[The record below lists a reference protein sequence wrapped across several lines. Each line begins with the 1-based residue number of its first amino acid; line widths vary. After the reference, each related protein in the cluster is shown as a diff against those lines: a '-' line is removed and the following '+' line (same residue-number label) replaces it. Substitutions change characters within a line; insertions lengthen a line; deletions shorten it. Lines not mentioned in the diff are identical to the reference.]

1 MSAYVVNDET
11 ISVLVDA
18 FEQYTDRYNDYD
30 FYPKQKGWLIDLDK
44 ERQAMGQ
51 ALLDYNYKS
60 VNYRYNEYEK
70 PRKFKYI
77 SLDDSHKLNV
87 VFGCIQC
94 YNYQACEP
102 DDYYES
108 AIYKNL
114 QRLKENM
121 LRRICEREG
130 ELEWGHDS
138 VAIDEETTNNERWTL
153 L

>member
-18 FEQYTDRYNDYD
+18 FERFTDRDREYD
-30 FYPKQKGWLIDLDK
+30 FYPKEKGWLIDLNK

-60 VNYRYNEYEK
+60 VNYRYNENEK
-70 PRKFKYI
+70 PRKFVYRC
-77 SLDDSHKLNV
+77 LEDSYKLNIII
-87 VFGCIQC
+87 GCIHC

-108 AIYKNL
+108 IIYKNL
-114 QRLKENM
+114 QRLKEIM
-121 LRRICEREG
+121 LDRICQRDG
-130 ELEWGHDS
+130 EMTWGYEP
-138 VAIDEETTNNERWTL
+138 DESDNISDDGQYTL